1 METFRQGLRCQDVH
15 SGLRNVDPNSPALAP
30 LADTRVVGMAA
41 TLAGLIRGRDV
52 VTDAQ
57 SLAAVAAA
65 QLDVDMLAFNDVV
78 GVLEDVGFV
87 QGVRRQGRKITSFTE
102 TVPYY
107 DDLYAALGETWIDRQ
122 PTELEQQLLV
132 VVEGLSYAPKPLD
145 EIEDSF
151 GLDLSDLSQLL
162 DVGKGTGLV
171 HIIRTID
178 GDLAYSP
185 FFGFEN
191 PELFGDLVREHGTDQ
206 LAVEFDA
213 LRVQQGLAINREQ
226 FPLLTDAVAR
236 GLVMAP
242 AVQLPDGSSQPFA
255 ALPYVPDRSLLVA
268 RKPVVDKALAVL
280 ACLRC
285 AQNYGGYSKLSP
297 AGLIDVI
304 DKLLNPNRG
313 FLNPHSDHKR
323 QYELMVRAGLIYF
336 APDPMPGGVWVVPT
350 FIDSDDN
357 REALRLAR
365 DLITHGEALQ
375 HRVDDAQARKALDLG
390 KGYTAPLQTM
400 HRARDL
406 AMPNSK
412 HFDKAFEAAMGRAE
426 L

>member
-1 METFRQGLRCQDVH
+1 MESFKQGLRCQDVH
-15 SGLRNVDPNSPALAP
+15 AGLRNLDPNSPLLAP

-41 TLAGLIRGRDV
+41 TLAGLVRGRDV

-57 SLAAVAAA
+57 SLAVVAAA

-87 QGVRRQGRKITSFTE
+87 QGVQRQGRKIVSFTE

-107 DDLYAALGETWIDRQ
+107 DDLYESLGLSWAERQ
-122 PTELEQQLLV
+122 PTGLEQQLLLV
-132 VVEGLSYAPKPLD
+132 VDGLSAVPAPL
-145 EIEDSF
+145 EELEGTL
-151 GLDLSDLSQLL
+151 GLDRADLPRLL
-162 DVGKGTGLV
+162 EVGRGAGLI
-171 HIIRTID
+171 HLIRTID

-191 PELFGDLVREHGTDQ
+191 PDLLGDLVRDHGSDR
-206 LAVEFDA
+206 LAAEFET
-213 LRVQQGLAINREQ
+213 LRAEQGLPIDQ
-226 FPLLTDAVAR
+226 VKFPLLTDAVAR

-242 AVQLPDGSSQPFA
+242 AVQLPRGGAQPFA
-255 ALPYVPDRSLLVA
+255 ALPYVPDKSLLVA

-285 AQNYGGYSKLSP
+285 AQHYGGYNSLTP
-297 AGLIDVI
+297 EGLVNVI
-304 DKLLNPNRG
+304 DKLLDPNRG
-313 FLNPHSDHKR
+313 FLNPNSAHRR
-323 QYELMVRAGLIYF
+323 QYELMHRGGLIVF
-336 APDPMPGGVWVVPT
+336 GPDFMPCGSWVVPT
-350 FIDSDDN
+350 FIDSEDN
-357 REALRLAR
+357 RAALSLAR

-375 HRVDDAQARKALDLG
+375 HRVDDLQARNALDLG

-400 HRARDL
+400 HRTREL
-406 AMPNSK
+406 AMPDPK
-412 HFDKAFEAAMGRAE
+412 HFHKVFEAAMGRAE